1 MTSFDDGES
10 HETNINSLGTNANSY
25 LPNIHSKNCP
35 TTNSNT
41 SANSLRTSKSQQ
53 NVRKKQYI
61 YGHKIL
67 LSQIEPIK
75 EVYADNNND
84 FYMTATKEE
93 KNNNNNDEK
102 YKKVYN
108 EIVKNPIWKQ
118 AAEMNINKSASIK
131 KNKKINIGAKMTIR
145 EYINKTRDIIL
156 LKNSYEIKTNRIKKI
171 NETYKSQISSIN
183 QTISSLL
190 LAKKKINNDCFDKY
204 NSYIK
209 HLARRE
215 DEERENCYSLKNQ
228 IALLKKEIADLD
240 IKIKSHNDKKSSL
253 SRWVYFQIKL
263 KEHLKELPPYYY
275 SVMDSYNSD
284 NTYSNVVNLFK
295 PKISHESGLISKE
308 EKKRLIEY
316 RKRTVYHNVEEFDE
330 AFKKMEDTN
339 LKLISEQNKSE
350 KELEK
355 IKEER
360 DSLKKEIEDTAQR
373 EINEI
378 QNAEKKL
385 QYVKRI
391 YMRLIY
397 EKIQSENNNNK
408 AKTKINTSH
417 RVLYGNK
424 QKLFHSLSCES
435 LKVLQLENNNHNVFT
450 NNVYLKKKGML
461 YNKIF
466 NVFTTALLLK
476 DEALDS
482 DDIEDKSARVQL
494 TNESEMLEM
503 LQYIEKVLM
512 ILLDYNKSIKN
523 NEELLPLLKGIYI
536 KIDKDNKSKK
546 NMYQKELLRQQE
558 EIKKKKIEERT
569 KKVYFIPLRK
579 VDMKYSQQLKL
590 NKIKQ
595 TRKTIDSNEL
605 QFVDFIFDESDNNN

>member
-1 MTSFDDGES
+1 MSFDDGES

-53 NVRKKQYI
+53 NVRKKQYV

-75 EVYADNNND
+75 EVYDNNND

-93 KNNNNNDEK
+93 KKNDNKDEK
-102 YKKVYN
+102 YKIVYN
-108 EIVKNPIWKQ
+108 EIVKAPIWKK
-118 AAEMNINKSASIK
+118 AAEMNINKSVSIK

-156 LKNSYEIKTNRIKKI
+156 LKNSCEIKSNRINKI
-171 NETYKSQISSIN
+171 NETYKSQIYSIN

-190 LAKKKINNDCFDKY
+190 SAKKKINNECFDKY

-215 DEERENCYSLKNQ
+215 DEERENCYLLKNN
-228 IALLKKEIADLD
+228 IASLKKELADLEV
-240 IKIKSHNDKKSSL
+240 IIKSQSDKKTSI
-253 SRWVYFQIKL
+253 SRWVYFQIQL

-295 PKISHESGLISKE
+295 PRISHESGLISTE

-316 RKRTVYHNVEEFDE
+316 RKRTVYDNVEEFDE

-339 LKLISEQNKSE
+339 LRLISEQNKSE

-360 DSLKKEIEDTAQR
+360 DTLKKEIEDEAQR

-391 YMRLIY
+391 YMRLVY
-397 EKIQSENNNNK
+397 EKIKTENTNK
-408 AKTKINTSH
+408 AKIKINSSH
-417 RVLYGNK
+417 RILYGNK

-435 LKVLQLENNNHNVFT
+435 LKVLQLENNNHNVYT
-450 NNVYLKKKGML
+450 NNVYLKKKGLL

-476 DEALDS
+476 DGALDN
-482 DDIEDKSARVQL
+482 DDTEDKSARVQL

-523 NEELLPLLKGIYI
+523 NEELLPLLKGIYV

-590 NKIKQ
+590 NKINK
-595 TRKTIDSNEL
+595 TRKTIDSNDL

>member
-1 MTSFDDGES
+1 MSFDDGES

-53 NVRKKQYI
+53 NVRKKQYV

-93 KNNNNNDEK
+93 KKNDNKDEK
-102 YKKVYN
+102 YKIVYN
-108 EIVKNPIWKQ
+108 EIVKAPIWKK
-118 AAEMNINKSASIK
+118 AAEMNINKSVSIK

-156 LKNSYEIKTNRIKKI
+156 LKNSCEIKSNRINKI
-171 NETYKSQISSIN
+171 NETYKSQIYSIN

-190 LAKKKINNDCFDKY
+190 SAKKKINNECFDKY

-215 DEERENCYSLKNQ
+215 DEERENCYLLKNN
-228 IALLKKEIADLD
+228 IASLKKELADLEV
-240 IKIKSHNDKKSSL
+240 IIKSQSDKKSSL
-253 SRWVYFQIKL
+253 SRWVYFQIQL

-295 PKISHESGLISKE
+295 PRISHESGLISTE

-316 RKRTVYHNVEEFDE
+316 RKRTVYDNVEEFDE

-339 LKLISEQNKSE
+339 LRLISEQNKSE

-360 DSLKKEIEDTAQR
+360 DTLKKEIEDEAQR

-391 YMRLIY
+391 YMRLVY
-397 EKIQSENNNNK
+397 EKIKTENTNK
-408 AKTKINTSH
+408 AKIKINSSH
-417 RVLYGNK
+417 RILYGNK

-450 NNVYLKKKGML
+450 NNVYLKKKGLL

-476 DEALDS
+476 DGALDN
-482 DDIEDKSARVQL
+482 DDTEDKSARVQL

-523 NEELLPLLKGIYI
+523 NEELLPLLKGIYV

-590 NKIKQ
+590 NKINK
-595 TRKTIDSNEL
+595 TRKTIDSNDL

>member
-1 MTSFDDGES
+1 MSFDDGES

-53 NVRKKQYI
+53 NVRKKQYV

-93 KNNNNNDEK
+93 KKNDNKDEK
-102 YKKVYN
+102 YKIVYN
-108 EIVKNPIWKQ
+108 EIVKAPIWKK
-118 AAEMNINKSASIK
+118 AAEMNINKSVSIK

-156 LKNSYEIKTNRIKKI
+156 LKNSCEIKSNRINKI
-171 NETYKSQISSIN
+171 NETYKSQIYSIN

-190 LAKKKINNDCFDKY
+190 SAKKKINNECFDKY

-215 DEERENCYSLKNQ
+215 DEERENCYLLKNY
-228 IALLKKEIADLD
+228 IASLKKELADLEV
-240 IKIKSHNDKKSSL
+240 IIKSQSDKKTSL
-253 SRWVYFQIKL
+253 SRWVYFQIQL

-295 PKISHESGLISKE
+295 PRISHESGLISTE

-316 RKRTVYHNVEEFDE
+316 RKRTVYDNVEEFDE

-339 LKLISEQNKSE
+339 LRLISEQNKSE

-360 DSLKKEIEDTAQR
+360 DTLKKEIEDEAQR

-391 YMRLIY
+391 YMRLVY
-397 EKIQSENNNNK
+397 EKIKTENTNK
-408 AKTKINTSH
+408 AKIKINSSH
-417 RVLYGNK
+417 RILYGNK

-450 NNVYLKKKGML
+450 NNVYLKKKGLL

-476 DEALDS
+476 DGALDN
-482 DDIEDKSARVQL
+482 DDTEDKSARVQL

-523 NEELLPLLKGIYI
+523 NEELLPLLKGIYV

-590 NKIKQ
+590 NKINK
-595 TRKTIDSNEL
+595 TRKTIDSNDL

>member
-1 MTSFDDGES
+1 MSFDDGES

-53 NVRKKQYI
+53 NVRKKQYV

-93 KNNNNNDEK
+93 KKNDNKDEK
-102 YKKVYN
+102 YKIVYN
-108 EIVKNPIWKQ
+108 EIVKAPIWKK
-118 AAEMNINKSASIK
+118 AAEMNINKSVSIK

-156 LKNSYEIKTNRIKKI
+156 LKNSCEIKSNRINKI
-171 NETYKSQISSIN
+171 NETYKSQIYSIN

-190 LAKKKINNDCFDKY
+190 SAKKKINNECFDKY

-215 DEERENCYSLKNQ
+215 DEERENCYLLKNN
-228 IALLKKEIADLD
+228 IASLKKELADLEV
-240 IKIKSHNDKKSSL
+240 IIKSQSDKKTSL
-253 SRWVYFQIKL
+253 SRWVYFQIQL

-295 PKISHESGLISKE
+295 PRISHESGLISTE

-316 RKRTVYHNVEEFDE
+316 RKRTVYDNVEEFDE

-339 LKLISEQNKSE
+339 LRLISEQNKSE

-360 DSLKKEIEDTAQR
+360 DTLKKEIEDEAQR
-373 EINEI
+373 KINEI

-391 YMRLIY
+391 YMRLVY
-397 EKIQSENNNNK
+397 EKIKTENTNK
-408 AKTKINTSH
+408 AKIKINSSH
-417 RVLYGNK
+417 RILYRNK

-450 NNVYLKKKGML
+450 NNVYLKKKGLL

-476 DEALDS
+476 DGALDN
-482 DDIEDKSARVQL
+482 DDTEDKSARVQL

-523 NEELLPLLKGIYI
+523 NEELLPLLKGIYV

-590 NKIKQ
+590 NKINK
-595 TRKTIDSNEL
+595 TRKTIDSNDL

>member
-1 MTSFDDGES
+1 MSFDDGES

-53 NVRKKQYI
+53 NVRKKQYV

-93 KNNNNNDEK
+93 KKNDNKDEK
-102 YKKVYN
+102 YKIVYN
-108 EIVKNPIWKQ
+108 EIVKAPIWKK
-118 AAEMNINKSASIK
+118 AAEMNINKSVSIK

-156 LKNSYEIKTNRIKKI
+156 LKNSCEIKSNRINKI
-171 NETYKSQISSIN
+171 NETYKSQIYSIN

-190 LAKKKINNDCFDKY
+190 SAKKKINNECFDKY

-215 DEERENCYSLKNQ
+215 DEERENCYLLKNN
-228 IALLKKEIADLD
+228 IASLKKELADLEV
-240 IKIKSHNDKKSSL
+240 IIKSQSDKKTSL
-253 SRWVYFQIKL
+253 SRWVYFQIQL

-295 PKISHESGLISKE
+295 PRISHESGLISTE

-316 RKRTVYHNVEEFDE
+316 RKRTVYDNVEEFDE

-339 LKLISEQNKSE
+339 LRLISEQNKSE

-360 DSLKKEIEDTAQR
+360 DTLKKEIEDEAQR

-391 YMRLIY
+391 YMRLVY
-397 EKIQSENNNNK
+397 EKIKTENTNK
-408 AKTKINTSH
+408 AKIKINSSH
-417 RVLYGNK
+417 RILYGNK

-450 NNVYLKKKGML
+450 NNVYLKKKGLL

-476 DEALDS
+476 DGALDN
-482 DDIEDKSARVQL
+482 DDTEDKSARVQL

-523 NEELLPLLKGIYI
+523 NGELLPLLKGIYV

-590 NKIKQ
+590 NKINK
-595 TRKTIDSNEL
+595 TRKTIDSNDL

>member
-1 MTSFDDGES
+1 MSFDDGES

-53 NVRKKQYI
+53 NVRKKQYV

-93 KNNNNNDEK
+93 KKNDNKDEK
-102 YKKVYN
+102 YKIVYN
-108 EIVKNPIWKQ
+108 EIVKAPIWKK
-118 AAEMNINKSASIK
+118 AAEMNINKSVSIK

-156 LKNSYEIKTNRIKKI
+156 LKNSCEIKSNRINKI
-171 NETYKSQISSIN
+171 NETYKSQIYSIN

-190 LAKKKINNDCFDKY
+190 SAKKKINNECFDKY

-215 DEERENCYSLKNQ
+215 DEERENCYLLKNN
-228 IALLKKEIADLD
+228 IASLKKELADLEV
-240 IKIKSHNDKKSSL
+240 IIKSQSDKKTSL
-253 SRWVYFQIKL
+253 SRWVYFQIQL

-295 PKISHESGLISKE
+295 PRISHESELISTE

-316 RKRTVYHNVEEFDE
+316 RKRTVYDNVEEFDE

-339 LKLISEQNKSE
+339 LRLISEQNKSE

-360 DSLKKEIEDTAQR
+360 DTLKKEIEDEAQR

-391 YMRLIY
+391 YMRLVY
-397 EKIQSENNNNK
+397 EKIKTENTNK
-408 AKTKINTSH
+408 SKIKLNSSH
-417 RVLYGNK
+417 RILYGNK

-450 NNVYLKKKGML
+450 NNVYLKKKGLL

-476 DEALDS
+476 DGALDN
-482 DDIEDKSARVQL
+482 DDTEDKSARVQL

-523 NEELLPLLKGIYI
+523 NEELLPLLKGIYV

-590 NKIKQ
+590 NKINK
-595 TRKTIDSNEL
+595 TRKTIDSNDL

>member
-1 MTSFDDGES
+1 MSFDDGES

-53 NVRKKQYI
+53 NVRKKQYV

-93 KNNNNNDEK
+93 KKNDNKDEK
-102 YKKVYN
+102 YKIVYN
-108 EIVKNPIWKQ
+108 EIVKAPIWKK
-118 AAEMNINKSASIK
+118 AAEMNINKSVSIK

-156 LKNSYEIKTNRIKKI
+156 LKNSCEIKSNRINKI
-171 NETYKSQISSIN
+171 NETYKSQIYSIN

-190 LAKKKINNDCFDKY
+190 SAKKKINNECFDKY

-215 DEERENCYSLKNQ
+215 DEERENCYLLKNN
-228 IALLKKEIADLD
+228 IASLKKELADLEV
-240 IKIKSHNDKKSSL
+240 IIKSQSDKKTSI
-253 SRWVYFQIKL
+253 SRWVYFQIQL

-295 PKISHESGLISKE
+295 PRISHESELISTE

-316 RKRTVYHNVEEFDE
+316 RKRTVYDNVEEFDE

-339 LKLISEQNKSE
+339 LRLISEQNKSE

-360 DSLKKEIEDTAQR
+360 DTLKKEIEDEAQR

-391 YMRLIY
+391 YMRLVY
-397 EKIQSENNNNK
+397 EKIKTENTNK
-408 AKTKINTSH
+408 SKIKLNSSH
-417 RVLYGNK
+417 RILYGNK

-450 NNVYLKKKGML
+450 NNVYLKKKGLL

-476 DEALDS
+476 DGALDN
-482 DDIEDKSARVQL
+482 DDTEDKSARVQL

-523 NEELLPLLKGIYI
+523 NEELLPLLKGIYV

-590 NKIKQ
+590 NKINK
-595 TRKTIDSNEL
+595 TRKTIDSNDL

>member
-1 MTSFDDGES
+1 MSFDDGES

-93 KNNNNNDEK
+93 KKNDNKDEK
-102 YKKVYN
+102 YKIVYN
-108 EIVKNPIWKQ
+108 EIVKAPIWKK
-118 AAEMNINKSASIK
+118 AAEMNINKSVSIK

-156 LKNSYEIKTNRIKKI
+156 LKNSCEIKSNRINKI
-171 NETYKSQISSIN
+171 NETYKSQIYSIN

-190 LAKKKINNDCFDKY
+190 SAKKKINNECFDKY

-215 DEERENCYSLKNQ
+215 DEERENCYLLKNN
-228 IALLKKEIADLD
+228 IASLKKELADLEV
-240 IKIKSHNDKKSSL
+240 IIKSQSDKKTSL
-253 SRWVYFQIKL
+253 SRWVYFQIQL

-295 PKISHESGLISKE
+295 PRISHESGLISTE

-316 RKRTVYHNVEEFDE
+316 RKRTVYDNVEEFDE

-339 LKLISEQNKSE
+339 LRLISEQNKSE

-360 DSLKKEIEDTAQR
+360 DTLKKEIEDEAQR

-385 QYVKRI
+385 QYIKRI
-391 YMRLIY
+391 YMRLVY
-397 EKIQSENNNNK
+397 EKIKTENTNK
-408 AKTKINTSH
+408 AKIKINSSH
-417 RVLYGNK
+417 RILYGNK

-450 NNVYLKKKGML
+450 NNVYLKKKGLL

-476 DEALDS
+476 DGALDN
-482 DDIEDKSARVQL
+482 DDTEDKSARVQL

-523 NEELLPLLKGIYI
+523 NEELLPLLKGIYV

-590 NKIKQ
+590 NKINK
-595 TRKTIDSNEL
+595 TRKTIDSNDL

>member
-1 MTSFDDGES
+1 MSFDDGES

-53 NVRKKQYI
+53 NVRKKQYV

-93 KNNNNNDEK
+93 KKNDNKDEK
-102 YKKVYN
+102 YKIVYN
-108 EIVKNPIWKQ
+108 EIVKAPIWKK
-118 AAEMNINKSASIK
+118 AAEMNINKSVSIK

-156 LKNSYEIKTNRIKKI
+156 LKNSCEIKSNRINKI
-171 NETYKSQISSIN
+171 NETYKSQIYSIN

-190 LAKKKINNDCFDKY
+190 SAKKKINNECFDKY

-215 DEERENCYSLKNQ
+215 DEERENCYLLKNN
-228 IALLKKEIADLD
+228 IASLKKELADLEV
-240 IKIKSHNDKKSSL
+240 IIKSQSDKKTSL
-253 SRWVYFQIKL
+253 SRWVYFQIQL

-295 PKISHESGLISKE
+295 PRISHESGLISTE

-316 RKRTVYHNVEEFDE
+316 RKRTVYDNVEEFDE

-339 LKLISEQNKSE
+339 LRLISEQNKSE

-360 DSLKKEIEDTAQR
+360 DTLKKEIEDEAQR

-385 QYVKRI
+385 QYIKRI
-391 YMRLIY
+391 YMRLVY
-397 EKIQSENNNNK
+397 EKIKTENTNK
-408 AKTKINTSH
+408 AKIKINSSH
-417 RVLYGNK
+417 RILYGNK

-450 NNVYLKKKGML
+450 NNVYLKKKGLL

-476 DEALDS
+476 DGALDN
-482 DDIEDKSARVQL
+482 DDTEDKSARVQL

-523 NEELLPLLKGIYI
+523 NEELLPLLKGIYV

-590 NKIKQ
+590 NKINK
-595 TRKTIDSNEL
+595 TRKTIDSNDL

>member
-1 MTSFDDGES
+1 MSFDDGES

-53 NVRKKQYI
+53 NVRKKQYV

-93 KNNNNNDEK
+93 KKNDNKDEK
-102 YKKVYN
+102 YKIVYN
-108 EIVKNPIWKQ
+108 EIVKAPIWKK
-118 AAEMNINKSASIK
+118 AAEMNINKSVSIK

-156 LKNSYEIKTNRIKKI
+156 LKNSCEIKSNRINKI
-171 NETYKSQISSIN
+171 NETYKSQIYSIN

-190 LAKKKINNDCFDKY
+190 SAKKKINNECFDKY

-215 DEERENCYSLKNQ
+215 DEERENCYLLKNN
-228 IALLKKEIADLD
+228 IASLKKELADLEV
-240 IKIKSHNDKKSSL
+240 IIKSQSDKKTSL
-253 SRWVYFQIKL
+253 SRWVYFQIQL

-295 PKISHESGLISKE
+295 PRISHESGLISTE

-316 RKRTVYHNVEEFDE
+316 RKRTVYDNVEEFDE

-339 LKLISEQNKSE
+339 LRLISEQNKSE

-360 DSLKKEIEDTAQR
+360 DTLKKEIEDEAQR

-385 QYVKRI
+385 QYLKRI
-391 YMRLIY
+391 YMRLVY
-397 EKIQSENNNNK
+397 EKIKTENTNK
-408 AKTKINTSH
+408 AKIKINSSH
-417 RVLYGNK
+417 RILYGNK

-450 NNVYLKKKGML
+450 NNVYLKKKGLL

-476 DEALDS
+476 DGALDN
-482 DDIEDKSARVQL
+482 DDTEDKSARVQL

-523 NEELLPLLKGIYI
+523 NEELLPLLKGIYV
-536 KIDKDNKSKK
+536 KIDKDNKNKK

-590 NKIKQ
+590 NKINK
-595 TRKTIDSNEL
+595 TRKTIDSNDL

>member
-1 MTSFDDGES
+1 MSFDDGES

-53 NVRKKQYI
+53 NVRKKQYV

-93 KNNNNNDEK
+93 KKNDNKDEK
-102 YKKVYN
+102 YKIVYN
-108 EIVKNPIWKQ
+108 EIVKAPIWKK
-118 AAEMNINKSASIK
+118 AAEMNINKSVSIK

-156 LKNSYEIKTNRIKKI
+156 LKNSCEIKSNRINKI
-171 NETYKSQISSIN
+171 NETYKSQIYSIN

-190 LAKKKINNDCFDKY
+190 SAKKKINNECFDKY

-215 DEERENCYSLKNQ
+215 DEERENCYLLKNN
-228 IALLKKEIADLD
+228 IASLKKELADLEV
-240 IKIKSHNDKKSSL
+240 IIKSQSDKKTSL
-253 SRWVYFQIKL
+253 SRWVYFQIQL
-263 KEHLKELPPYYY
+263 KEHLKVLPPYYY

-295 PKISHESGLISKE
+295 PRISHESGLISTE

-316 RKRTVYHNVEEFDE
+316 RKRTVYDNVEEFDE

-339 LKLISEQNKSE
+339 LRLISEQNKSE

-360 DSLKKEIEDTAQR
+360 DTLKKEIEDEAQR

-391 YMRLIY
+391 YMRLVY
-397 EKIQSENNNNK
+397 EKIKTENTNK
-408 AKTKINTSH
+408 AKIKINSSH
-417 RVLYGNK
+417 RILYGNK

-450 NNVYLKKKGML
+450 NNVYLKKKGLL

-476 DEALDS
+476 DGALDN
-482 DDIEDKSARVQL
+482 DDTEDKSARVQL

-523 NEELLPLLKGIYI
+523 NEELLPLLKGIYV

-590 NKIKQ
+590 NKINK
-595 TRKTIDSNEL
+595 TRKTIDSNDL

>member
-1 MTSFDDGES
+1 MSFDDGES

-53 NVRKKQYI
+53 NIRKKQYV

-93 KNNNNNDEK
+93 KKNDNKDEK
-102 YKKVYN
+102 YKIVYN
-108 EIVKNPIWKQ
+108 EIVKAPIWKK
-118 AAEMNINKSASIK
+118 AAEMNINKSVSIK

-156 LKNSYEIKTNRIKKI
+156 LKNSCEIKSNRINKI
-171 NETYKSQISSIN
+171 NETYKSQIYSIN

-190 LAKKKINNDCFDKY
+190 SAKKKINNECFDKY

-215 DEERENCYSLKNQ
+215 DEERENCYLLKNN
-228 IALLKKEIADLD
+228 IASLKKELADLEV
-240 IKIKSHNDKKSSL
+240 IIKSQSDKKTSL
-253 SRWVYFQIKL
+253 SRWVYFQIQL

-295 PKISHESGLISKE
+295 PRISHESGLISTE

-316 RKRTVYHNVEEFDE
+316 RKRTVYDNVEEFDE

-339 LKLISEQNKSE
+339 LRLISEQNKSE

-360 DSLKKEIEDTAQR
+360 DTLKKEIEDEAQR

-391 YMRLIY
+391 YMRLVY
-397 EKIQSENNNNK
+397 EKIKTENTNK
-408 AKTKINTSH
+408 AKIKINSSH
-417 RVLYGNK
+417 RILYGNK

-450 NNVYLKKKGML
+450 NNVYLKKKGLL

-476 DEALDS
+476 DGALDN
-482 DDIEDKSARVQL
+482 DDTEDKSARVQL

-523 NEELLPLLKGIYI
+523 NEELLPLLKGIYV

-590 NKIKQ
+590 NKINK
-595 TRKTIDSNEL
+595 TRKTIDSNDL

>member
-1 MTSFDDGES
+1 MSFDDGES

-53 NVRKKQYI
+53 NVRKKQYV

-93 KNNNNNDEK
+93 KKNDNKDEK
-102 YKKVYN
+102 YKIVYN
-108 EIVKNPIWKQ
+108 EIVKAPIWKK
-118 AAEMNINKSASIK
+118 AAEMNINKSVSIK

-156 LKNSYEIKTNRIKKI
+156 LKNSCEIKSNRINKI
-171 NETYKSQISSIN
+171 NETYKSQIYSIN

-190 LAKKKINNDCFDKY
+190 SAKKKINNECFDKY

-215 DEERENCYSLKNQ
+215 DEERENCYLLKNN
-228 IALLKKEIADLD
+228 IASLKKELADLEV
-240 IKIKSHNDKKSSL
+240 IIKSQSDKKTSL
-253 SRWVYFQIKL
+253 SRWVYFQIQL

-295 PKISHESGLISKE
+295 PRISHESGLISTE

-316 RKRTVYHNVEEFDE
+316 RKRTVYDNVEEFDE

-339 LKLISEQNKSE
+339 LRLISEQNKSE

-360 DSLKKEIEDTAQR
+360 DTLKKEIEDEAQR

-397 EKIQSENNNNK
+397 EKIKTENTNK
-408 AKTKINTSH
+408 AKIKINSSH
-417 RVLYGNK
+417 RILYGNK

-450 NNVYLKKKGML
+450 NNVYLKKKGLL

-476 DEALDS
+476 DGALDN
-482 DDIEDKSARVQL
+482 DDTEDKSARVQL

-523 NEELLPLLKGIYI
+523 NEELLPLLKGIYV

-590 NKIKQ
+590 NKINK
-595 TRKTIDSNEL
+595 TRKTIDSNDL

>member
-1 MTSFDDGES
+1 MSFDDGES

-53 NVRKKQYI
+53 NVRKKQYV

-93 KNNNNNDEK
+93 KKNDNKDEK
-102 YKKVYN
+102 YKIVYN
-108 EIVKNPIWKQ
+108 EIVKAPIWKK
-118 AAEMNINKSASIK
+118 AAEMNINKSVSIK

-156 LKNSYEIKTNRIKKI
+156 LKNSCEIKSNRINKI
-171 NETYKSQISSIN
+171 NETYKSQIYSIN

-190 LAKKKINNDCFDKY
+190 SAKKKINNECFDKY

-215 DEERENCYSLKNQ
+215 DEERENCYLLKNN
-228 IALLKKEIADLD
+228 IASLKKELADLEV
-240 IKIKSHNDKKSSL
+240 IIKSQSDKKTSL
-253 SRWVYFQIKL
+253 SRWVYFQIQL

-295 PKISHESGLISKE
+295 PRISHESGLISTE

-316 RKRTVYHNVEEFDE
+316 RKRTVYDNVEEFDE

-339 LKLISEQNKSE
+339 LRLISEQNKSE

-360 DSLKKEIEDTAQR
+360 DTLKKEIEDEAQR

-391 YMRLIY
+391 YMRLVY
-397 EKIQSENNNNK
+397 EKIKTENTNK
-408 AKTKINTSH
+408 AKIKINSSH
-417 RVLYGNK
+417 RILYRNK

-450 NNVYLKKKGML
+450 NNVYLKKKGLL

-476 DEALDS
+476 DGALDN
-482 DDIEDKSARVQL
+482 DDTEDKSARVQL

-523 NEELLPLLKGIYI
+523 NEELLPLLKGIYV

-590 NKIKQ
+590 NKINK
-595 TRKTIDSNEL
+595 TRKTIDSNDL

>member
-1 MTSFDDGES
+1 MSFDDGAS

-53 NVRKKQYI
+53 NVRKKQYV

-93 KNNNNNDEK
+93 KKNDNKDEK
-102 YKKVYN
+102 YKIVYN
-108 EIVKNPIWKQ
+108 EIVKAPIWKK
-118 AAEMNINKSASIK
+118 AAEMNINKSVSIK

-156 LKNSYEIKTNRIKKI
+156 LKNSCEIKSNRINKI
-171 NETYKSQISSIN
+171 NETYKSQIYSIN

-190 LAKKKINNDCFDKY
+190 SAKKKINNECFDKY

-215 DEERENCYSLKNQ
+215 DEERENCYLLKNN
-228 IALLKKEIADLD
+228 IASLKKELADLEV
-240 IKIKSHNDKKSSL
+240 IIKSQSDKKTSL
-253 SRWVYFQIKL
+253 SRWVYFQIQL

-295 PKISHESGLISKE
+295 PRISHESGLISTE

-316 RKRTVYHNVEEFDE
+316 RKRTVYDNVEEFDE

-339 LKLISEQNKSE
+339 LRLISEQNKSE

-360 DSLKKEIEDTAQR
+360 DTLKKEIEDEAQR

-391 YMRLIY
+391 YMRLVY
-397 EKIQSENNNNK
+397 EKIKTENTNK
-408 AKTKINTSH
+408 AKIKINSSH
-417 RVLYGNK
+417 RILYGNK

-450 NNVYLKKKGML
+450 NNVYLKKKGLL

-476 DEALDS
+476 DGALDN
-482 DDIEDKSARVQL
+482 DDTEDKSARVQL

-523 NEELLPLLKGIYI
+523 NEELLPLLKGIYV

-590 NKIKQ
+590 NKINK
-595 TRKTIDSNEL
+595 TRKTIDSNDL

>member
-1 MTSFDDGES
+1 MSFDDGES

-53 NVRKKQYI
+53 NVRKKQYV
-61 YGHKIL
+61 YGQKIL

-93 KNNNNNDEK
+93 KKNDNKDEK
-102 YKKVYN
+102 YKIVYN
-108 EIVKNPIWKQ
+108 EIVKAPIWKK
-118 AAEMNINKSASIK
+118 AAEMNINKSVSIK

-156 LKNSYEIKTNRIKKI
+156 LKNSCEIKSNRINKI
-171 NETYKSQISSIN
+171 NETYKSQIYSIN

-190 LAKKKINNDCFDKY
+190 SAKKKINNECFDKY

-215 DEERENCYSLKNQ
+215 DEERENCYLLKNN
-228 IALLKKEIADLD
+228 IASLKKELADLEV
-240 IKIKSHNDKKSSL
+240 IIKSQSDKKTSL
-253 SRWVYFQIKL
+253 SRWVYFQIQL

-295 PKISHESGLISKE
+295 PRISHESGLISTE

-316 RKRTVYHNVEEFDE
+316 RKRTVYDNVEEFDE

-339 LKLISEQNKSE
+339 LRLISEQNKSE

-360 DSLKKEIEDTAQR
+360 DTLKKEIEDEAQR

-391 YMRLIY
+391 YMRLVY
-397 EKIQSENNNNK
+397 EKIKTENTNK
-408 AKTKINTSH
+408 AKIKINSSH
-417 RVLYGNK
+417 RILYGNK

-450 NNVYLKKKGML
+450 NNVYLKKKGLL

-476 DEALDS
+476 DGALDN
-482 DDIEDKSARVQL
+482 DDTEDKSARVQL

-523 NEELLPLLKGIYI
+523 NEELLPLLKGIYV

-590 NKIKQ
+590 NKINK
-595 TRKTIDSNEL
+595 TRKTIDSNDL

>member
-1 MTSFDDGES
+1 MSFDDGES

-53 NVRKKQYI
+53 NVRKKQYV

-93 KNNNNNDEK
+93 KKNDNKDEK
-102 YKKVYN
+102 YKIVYN
-108 EIVKNPIWKQ
+108 EIVKAPIWKK
-118 AAEMNINKSASIK
+118 AAEMNINKSVSIK

-156 LKNSYEIKTNRIKKI
+156 LKNSCEIKSNRINKI
-171 NETYKSQISSIN
+171 NETYKSQIYSIN

-190 LAKKKINNDCFDKY
+190 SAKKKINNECFDKY

-215 DEERENCYSLKNQ
+215 DEERENCYLLKNN
-228 IALLKKEIADLD
+228 IASLKKELADLEV
-240 IKIKSHNDKKSSL
+240 IIKSQSDKKTSL
-253 SRWVYFQIKL
+253 SRWVYFQIQL

-295 PKISHESGLISKE
+295 PRISHESGLISTE

-316 RKRTVYHNVEEFDE
+316 RKRTVYDNVEEFDE

-339 LKLISEQNKSE
+339 LRLISEQNKSE

-360 DSLKKEIEDTAQR
+360 DTLKKEIEDEAQR

-385 QYVKRI
+385 QYLKRI
-391 YMRLIY
+391 YMRLVY
-397 EKIQSENNNNK
+397 EKIKTENTNK
-408 AKTKINTSH
+408 AKIKINSSH
-417 RVLYGNK
+417 RILYRNK

-450 NNVYLKKKGML
+450 NNVYLKKKGLL

-476 DEALDS
+476 DGALDN
-482 DDIEDKSARVQL
+482 DDTEDKSARVQL

-523 NEELLPLLKGIYI
+523 NEELLPLLKGIYV

-590 NKIKQ
+590 NKINK
-595 TRKTIDSNEL
+595 TRKTIDSNDL

>member
-1 MTSFDDGES
+1 MSFDDGES

-53 NVRKKQYI
+53 NVRKKQYV

-93 KNNNNNDEK
+93 KKNDNKDEK
-102 YKKVYN
+102 YKIVYN
-108 EIVKNPIWKQ
+108 EIVKAPIWKK
-118 AAEMNINKSASIK
+118 AAEMNINKSVSIK

-156 LKNSYEIKTNRIKKI
+156 LKNSCEIKSNRINKI
-171 NETYKSQISSIN
+171 NETYKSQIYSIN

-190 LAKKKINNDCFDKY
+190 SAKKKINNECFDKY

-215 DEERENCYSLKNQ
+215 DEERENCYLLKNN
-228 IALLKKEIADLD
+228 IASLKKELADLEV
-240 IKIKSHNDKKSSL
+240 IIKSQSDKKTSL
-253 SRWVYFQIKL
+253 SRWVYFQIQL

-295 PKISHESGLISKE
+295 PRISHESGLISTE

-316 RKRTVYHNVEEFDE
+316 RKRTVYDNVEEFDE

-339 LKLISEQNKSE
+339 LRLISEQNKSE

-360 DSLKKEIEDTAQR
+360 DTLKKEIEDEAQR

-391 YMRLIY
+391 YMRLVY
-397 EKIQSENNNNK
+397 EKIKTENTNK
-408 AKTKINTSH
+408 AKTKINSSH
-417 RVLYGNK
+417 RILYGNK

-450 NNVYLKKKGML
+450 NNVYLKKKGLL

-476 DEALDS
+476 DGALDN
-482 DDIEDKSARVQL
+482 DDTEDKSARVQL

-523 NEELLPLLKGIYI
+523 NEELLPLLKGIYV

-590 NKIKQ
+590 NKINK
-595 TRKTIDSNEL
+595 TRKTIDSNDL

>member
-1 MTSFDDGES
+1 MSFDDGES

-53 NVRKKQYI
+53 NVRKKQYV

-93 KNNNNNDEK
+93 KKNDNKDEK
-102 YKKVYN
+102 YKIVYN
-108 EIVKNPIWKQ
+108 EIVKAPIWKK
-118 AAEMNINKSASIK
+118 AAEMNINKSVSIK

-156 LKNSYEIKTNRIKKI
+156 LKNSCEIKSNRINKI
-171 NETYKSQISSIN
+171 NETYKSQIYSIN

-190 LAKKKINNDCFDKY
+190 SAKKKINNECFDKY

-215 DEERENCYSLKNQ
+215 DEERENCYLLKNN
-228 IALLKKEIADLD
+228 IASLKKELADLEV
-240 IKIKSHNDKKSSL
+240 IIKSQSDKKTSL
-253 SRWVYFQIKL
+253 SRWVYFQIQL

-295 PKISHESGLISKE
+295 PRISHESGLISTE

-316 RKRTVYHNVEEFDE
+316 RKRTVYDNVEEFDE

-339 LKLISEQNKSE
+339 LRLISEQNKSE

-360 DSLKKEIEDTAQR
+360 DTLKKEIEDEAQR

-391 YMRLIY
+391 YMRLVY
-397 EKIQSENNNNK
+397 EKIKTENTNK
-408 AKTKINTSH
+408 AKIKINSSH
-417 RVLYGNK
+417 RILYRNK

-450 NNVYLKKKGML
+450 NNVYLKKKGLL

-476 DEALDS
+476 DGALDN
-482 DDIEDKSARVQL
+482 DDTEDKSARVQL

-523 NEELLPLLKGIYI
+523 NEELLPLLKGIYV
-536 KIDKDNKSKK
+536 KIDKDNKNKK

-590 NKIKQ
+590 NKINK
-595 TRKTIDSNEL
+595 TRKTIDSNDL

>member
-1 MTSFDDGES
+1 MSFDDGES

-53 NVRKKQYI
+53 NIRKKQYV

-93 KNNNNNDEK
+93 KKNDNKDEK
-102 YKKVYN
+102 YKIVYN
-108 EIVKNPIWKQ
+108 EIVKAPIWKK
-118 AAEMNINKSASIK
+118 AAEMNINKSVSIK

-156 LKNSYEIKTNRIKKI
+156 LKNSCEIKSNRINKI
-171 NETYKSQISSIN
+171 NETYKSQIYSIN

-190 LAKKKINNDCFDKY
+190 SAKKKINNECFDKY

-215 DEERENCYSLKNQ
+215 DEERENCYLLKNN
-228 IALLKKEIADLD
+228 IASLKKELADLEV
-240 IKIKSHNDKKSSL
+240 IIKSQSDKKTSL
-253 SRWVYFQIKL
+253 SRWVYFQIQL

-295 PKISHESGLISKE
+295 PRISHESGLISTE

-316 RKRTVYHNVEEFDE
+316 RKRTVYDNVEEFDE

-339 LKLISEQNKSE
+339 LRLISEQNKSE

-360 DSLKKEIEDTAQR
+360 DTLKKEIEDEAQR

-391 YMRLIY
+391 YMRLVY
-397 EKIQSENNNNK
+397 EKIKTENTNK
-408 AKTKINTSH
+408 AKIKINSSH
-417 RVLYGNK
+417 RILYGNK
-424 QKLFHSLSCES
+424 QKLFQSLSCES

-450 NNVYLKKKGML
+450 NNVYLKKKGLL

-476 DEALDS
+476 DGALDN
-482 DDIEDKSARVQL
+482 DDTEDKSARVQL

-523 NEELLPLLKGIYI
+523 NEELLPLLKGIYV

-590 NKIKQ
+590 NKINK
-595 TRKTIDSNEL
+595 TRKTIDSNDL

>member
-1 MTSFDDGES
+1 MSFDDGES

-53 NVRKKQYI
+53 NVRKKQYV

-93 KNNNNNDEK
+93 KKNDNKDEK
-102 YKKVYN
+102 YKIVYN
-108 EIVKNPIWKQ
+108 EIVKAPIWKK
-118 AAEMNINKSASIK
+118 AAEMNINKSVSIK

-156 LKNSYEIKTNRIKKI
+156 LKNSCEIKSNRINKI
-171 NETYKSQISSIN
+171 NETYKSQIYSIN

-190 LAKKKINNDCFDKY
+190 SAKKKINNECFDKY

-215 DEERENCYSLKNQ
+215 DEERENCYLLKNN
-228 IALLKKEIADLD
+228 IASLKKELADLEV
-240 IKIKSHNDKKSSL
+240 IIKSQSDKKTSL
-253 SRWVYFQIKL
+253 SRWVYFQIQL

-295 PKISHESGLISKE
+295 PRISHESGLISTE

-316 RKRTVYHNVEEFDE
+316 RKRTVYDNVEEFDE

-339 LKLISEQNKSE
+339 LRLISEQNKSE

-360 DSLKKEIEDTAQR
+360 DTLKKEIEDEAQR

-391 YMRLIY
+391 YMRLVY
-397 EKIQSENNNNK
+397 EKIKTENTNK
-408 AKTKINTSH
+408 AKIKINSSH
-417 RVLYGNK
+417 RILYGNK

-450 NNVYLKKKGML
+450 NNVYLKKKGLL

-476 DEALDS
+476 DGALDN
-482 DDIEDKSARVQL
+482 DDTEDKSARVQL

-523 NEELLPLLKGIYI
+523 NEELLPLLKGIYV
-536 KIDKDNKSKK
+536 KIDKDNKNKK

-590 NKIKQ
+590 NKINK
-595 TRKTIDSNEL
+595 TRKTIDSNDL

>member
-1 MTSFDDGES
+1 MSFDDGES

-53 NVRKKQYI
+53 NVRKKQYV

-93 KNNNNNDEK
+93 KKNDNKDEK
-102 YKKVYN
+102 YKIVYN
-108 EIVKNPIWKQ
+108 EIVKAPIWKK
-118 AAEMNINKSASIK
+118 AAEMNINKSVSIK

-156 LKNSYEIKTNRIKKI
+156 LKNSCEIKSNRINKI
-171 NETYKSQISSIN
+171 NETYKSQIYSIN

-190 LAKKKINNDCFDKY
+190 SAKKKINNECFDKY

-215 DEERENCYSLKNQ
+215 DEERENCYLLKNN
-228 IALLKKEIADLD
+228 IASLKKELADLEV
-240 IKIKSHNDKKSSL
+240 IIKSQSDKKTSL
-253 SRWVYFQIKL
+253 SRWVYFQIQL

-295 PKISHESGLISKE
+295 PRISHESGLISTE

-316 RKRTVYHNVEEFDE
+316 RKRTVYDNVEEFDE

-339 LKLISEQNKSE
+339 LRLISEQNKSE

-360 DSLKKEIEDTAQR
+360 DTLKKEIEDEAQR

-391 YMRLIY
+391 YMRLVY
-397 EKIQSENNNNK
+397 EKIKTENTNK
-408 AKTKINTSH
+408 AKIKINSSH
-417 RVLYGNK
+417 RILYGNK

-450 NNVYLKKKGML
+450 NNVYLKKKGLL

-476 DEALDS
+476 DGALDN
-482 DDIEDKSARVQL
+482 DDTEDKSARVQL

-523 NEELLPLLKGIYI
+523 NEELLPLLKGIYV

-590 NKIKQ
+590 NKINK
-595 TRKTIDSNEL
+595 TRKTIDSNDL

>member
-1 MTSFDDGES
+1 MSFDDGES

-53 NVRKKQYI
+53 NVRKKQYV

-93 KNNNNNDEK
+93 KKNDNKDEK
-102 YKKVYN
+102 YKIVYN
-108 EIVKNPIWKQ
+108 EIVKAPIWKK
-118 AAEMNINKSASIK
+118 AAEMNINKSVSIK

-156 LKNSYEIKTNRIKKI
+156 LKNSCEIKSNRINKI
-171 NETYKSQISSIN
+171 NETYKSQIYSIN

-190 LAKKKINNDCFDKY
+190 SAKKKINNECFDKY

-215 DEERENCYSLKNQ
+215 DEERENCYLLKNN
-228 IALLKKEIADLD
+228 IASLKKELADLEV
-240 IKIKSHNDKKSSL
+240 IIKSQSDKKTSL
-253 SRWVYFQIKL
+253 SRWVYFQIQL

-275 SVMDSYNSD
+275 SVMDIYNSD

-295 PKISHESGLISKE
+295 PRISHESGLISTE

-316 RKRTVYHNVEEFDE
+316 RKRTVYDNVEEFDE

-339 LKLISEQNKSE
+339 LRLISEQNKSE

-360 DSLKKEIEDTAQR
+360 DTLKKEIEDEAQR

-391 YMRLIY
+391 YMRLVY
-397 EKIQSENNNNK
+397 EKIKTENTNK
-408 AKTKINTSH
+408 AKIKINSSH
-417 RVLYGNK
+417 RILYGNK

-450 NNVYLKKKGML
+450 NNVYLKKKGLL

-476 DEALDS
+476 DGALDN
-482 DDIEDKSARVQL
+482 DDTEDKSARVQL

-523 NEELLPLLKGIYI
+523 NEELLPLLKGIYV

-590 NKIKQ
+590 NKINK
-595 TRKTIDSNEL
+595 TRKTIDSNDL

>member
-1 MTSFDDGES
+1 MSFDDGES

-53 NVRKKQYI
+53 NVRKKQYV

-93 KNNNNNDEK
+93 KKNDNKDEK
-102 YKKVYN
+102 YKIVYN
-108 EIVKNPIWKQ
+108 EIVKAPIWKK
-118 AAEMNINKSASIK
+118 AAEMNINKSVSIK

-156 LKNSYEIKTNRIKKI
+156 LKNSCEIKSNRINKI
-171 NETYKSQISSIN
+171 NETYKSQIYSIN

-190 LAKKKINNDCFDKY
+190 SAKKKINNECFDKY

-215 DEERENCYSLKNQ
+215 DEERENCYLLKNN
-228 IALLKKEIADLD
+228 IASLKKELADLEV
-240 IKIKSHNDKKSSL
+240 IIKSQSDKKTSL
-253 SRWVYFQIKL
+253 SRWVYFQIQL

-275 SVMDSYNSD
+275 SVMDIYNSD

-295 PKISHESGLISKE
+295 PRISHESGLISTE

-316 RKRTVYHNVEEFDE
+316 RKRTVYDNVEEFDE

-339 LKLISEQNKSE
+339 LRLISEQNKSE

-360 DSLKKEIEDTAQR
+360 NTLKKEIEDEAQR

-391 YMRLIY
+391 YMRLVY
-397 EKIQSENNNNK
+397 EKIKTENTNK
-408 AKTKINTSH
+408 AKIKINSSH
-417 RVLYGNK
+417 RILYGNK

-450 NNVYLKKKGML
+450 NNVYLKKKGLL

-476 DEALDS
+476 DGALDN
-482 DDIEDKSARVQL
+482 DDTEDKSARVQL

-523 NEELLPLLKGIYI
+523 NEELLPLLKGIYV

-590 NKIKQ
+590 NKINK
-595 TRKTIDSNEL
+595 TRKTIDSNDL

>member
-1 MTSFDDGES
+1 MSFDDGES

-93 KNNNNNDEK
+93 KKNDNKDEK
-102 YKKVYN
+102 YKIVYN
-108 EIVKNPIWKQ
+108 EIVKAPIWKK
-118 AAEMNINKSASIK
+118 AAEMNINKSVSIK

-156 LKNSYEIKTNRIKKI
+156 LKNSCEIKSNRINKI
-171 NETYKSQISSIN
+171 NETYKSQIYSIN

-190 LAKKKINNDCFDKY
+190 SAKKKINNECFDKY

-215 DEERENCYSLKNQ
+215 DEERENCYLLKNN
-228 IALLKKEIADLD
+228 IASLKKELADLEV
-240 IKIKSHNDKKSSL
+240 IIKSQSDKKTSL
-253 SRWVYFQIKL
+253 SRWVYFQIQL

-295 PKISHESGLISKE
+295 PRISHESGLISTE

-316 RKRTVYHNVEEFDE
+316 RKRTVYDNVEEFDE

-339 LKLISEQNKSE
+339 LRLISEQNKSE

-360 DSLKKEIEDTAQR
+360 DTLKKEIEDEAQR

-385 QYVKRI
+385 QYIKRI
-391 YMRLIY
+391 YMRLVY
-397 EKIQSENNNNK
+397 EKIKTENTNK
-408 AKTKINTSH
+408 AKIKINSSH
-417 RVLYGNK
+417 RILYGNK

-450 NNVYLKKKGML
+450 NNVYLKKKGLL

-476 DEALDS
+476 DGALDN
-482 DDIEDKSARVQL
+482 DDTEDKSARAQL

-523 NEELLPLLKGIYI
+523 NEELLPLLKGIYV

-590 NKIKQ
+590 NKINK
-595 TRKTIDSNEL
+595 TRKTIDSNDL

>member
-1 MTSFDDGES
+1 MSFDDGES

-53 NVRKKQYI
+53 NVRKKQYV

-93 KNNNNNDEK
+93 KKNDNKDEK
-102 YKKVYN
+102 YKIVYN
-108 EIVKNPIWKQ
+108 EIVKAPIWKK
-118 AAEMNINKSASIK
+118 AAEMNINKSVSIK

-156 LKNSYEIKTNRIKKI
+156 LKNSCEIKSNRINKI
-171 NETYKSQISSIN
+171 NETYKSQIYSIN

-190 LAKKKINNDCFDKY
+190 SAKKKINNECFDKY

-215 DEERENCYSLKNQ
+215 DEEREHCYLLKNN
-228 IALLKKEIADLD
+228 IASLKKELADLEV
-240 IKIKSHNDKKSSL
+240 IIKSQSDKKTSL
-253 SRWVYFQIKL
+253 SRWVYFQIQL

-295 PKISHESGLISKE
+295 PRISHESGLISTE

-316 RKRTVYHNVEEFDE
+316 RKRTVYDNVEEFDE

-339 LKLISEQNKSE
+339 LRLISEQNKSE

-360 DSLKKEIEDTAQR
+360 DTLKKEIEDEAQR

-391 YMRLIY
+391 YMRLVY
-397 EKIQSENNNNK
+397 EKIKTENTNK
-408 AKTKINTSH
+408 AKIKINSSH
-417 RVLYGNK
+417 RILYGNK

-450 NNVYLKKKGML
+450 NNVYLKKKGLL

-476 DEALDS
+476 DGALDN
-482 DDIEDKSARVQL
+482 DDTEDKSARVQL

-523 NEELLPLLKGIYI
+523 NEELLPLLKGIYV

-590 NKIKQ
+590 NKINK
-595 TRKTIDSNEL
+595 TRKTIDSNDL

>member
-1 MTSFDDGES
+1 MSFDDGES

-53 NVRKKQYI
+53 NVRKKQYV
-61 YGHKIL
+61 YGQKIL

-93 KNNNNNDEK
+93 KKNDNKDEK
-102 YKKVYN
+102 YKIVYN
-108 EIVKNPIWKQ
+108 EIVKAPIWKK
-118 AAEMNINKSASIK
+118 AAEMNINKSVSIK

-156 LKNSYEIKTNRIKKI
+156 LKNSCEIKSNRINKI
-171 NETYKSQISSIN
+171 NETYKSQIYSIN

-190 LAKKKINNDCFDKY
+190 SAKKKINNECFDKY

-215 DEERENCYSLKNQ
+215 DEERENCYLLKNN
-228 IALLKKEIADLD
+228 IASLKKELADLEV
-240 IKIKSHNDKKSSL
+240 IIKSQSDKKTSL
-253 SRWVYFQIKL
+253 SRWVYFQIQL

-295 PKISHESGLISKE
+295 PRISHESGLISTE

-316 RKRTVYHNVEEFDE
+316 RKRTVYDNVEEFDE

-339 LKLISEQNKSE
+339 LRLISEQNKSE

-360 DSLKKEIEDTAQR
+360 DTLKKEIEDEAQR

-385 QYVKRI
+385 QYIKRI
-391 YMRLIY
+391 YMRLVY
-397 EKIQSENNNNK
+397 EKIKTENTNK
-408 AKTKINTSH
+408 AKIKINSSH
-417 RVLYGNK
+417 RILYGNK

-450 NNVYLKKKGML
+450 NNVYLKKKGLL

-476 DEALDS
+476 DGALDN
-482 DDIEDKSARVQL
+482 DDTEDKSARVQL

-523 NEELLPLLKGIYI
+523 NEELLPLLKGIYV

-590 NKIKQ
+590 NKINK
-595 TRKTIDSNEL
+595 TRKTIDSNDL

>member
-1 MTSFDDGES
+1 MSFDDGES

-53 NVRKKQYI
+53 NVRKKQYV

-93 KNNNNNDEK
+93 KKNDNKDEK
-102 YKKVYN
+102 YKIVYN
-108 EIVKNPIWKQ
+108 EIVKAPIWKK
-118 AAEMNINKSASIK
+118 AAEMNINKSVSIK

-156 LKNSYEIKTNRIKKI
+156 LKNSCEIKSNRINKI
-171 NETYKSQISSIN
+171 NETYKSQIYSIN

-190 LAKKKINNDCFDKY
+190 SAKKKINNECFDKY

-215 DEERENCYSLKNQ
+215 DEERENCYLLKNN
-228 IALLKKEIADLD
+228 IASLKKELADLEV
-240 IKIKSHNDKKSSL
+240 IIKSQSDKKTSL
-253 SRWVYFQIKL
+253 SRWVYFQIQL

-295 PKISHESGLISKE
+295 PRISHESGLISTE

-316 RKRTVYHNVEEFDE
+316 RKRTVYDNVEEFDE

-339 LKLISEQNKSE
+339 LRLISEQNKSE

-360 DSLKKEIEDTAQR
+360 DTLKKEIEDEAQR

-385 QYVKRI
+385 QYLKRI
-391 YMRLIY
+391 YMRLVY
-397 EKIQSENNNNK
+397 EKIKTENTNK
-408 AKTKINTSH
+408 AKIKINSSH
-417 RVLYGNK
+417 RILYGNK

-450 NNVYLKKKGML
+450 NNVYLKKKGLL

-476 DEALDS
+476 DGALDN
-482 DDIEDKSARVQL
+482 DDTEDKSARVQL

-523 NEELLPLLKGIYI
+523 NEELLPLLKGIYV

-590 NKIKQ
+590 NKINK
-595 TRKTIDSNEL
+595 TRKTIDSNDL